1 MVNLP
6 AWQQTSQSD
15 KYALYISRANCICPH
30 NLHRVTMPSH
40 RTQRDQP
47 VLPLNAAQIV
57 DAVQAQKRRIL
68 LFGPMGVGKSTL
80 ATQIAATLAQQQHTC
95 WCLNADPG
103 TPAFGVP
110 GAVSLAKWENSRW
123 QVAAHAALC
132 TLDAGRFRLPLLS
145 AVQSL
150 VPHLPNDI
158 VLIDT
163 PGVVRGI
170 AGKELLEALV
180 DTTGVDA
187 VLALTAVDQPP
198 PLRDELCSLQA
209 EVFVIHTYA
218 KTMRPGKRAR
228 ARQRTEAWDAYL
240 ATASEQQLDLAS
252 FNLIGTPP
260 PLDAPHSWIGRQIAL
275 LHANKTLAMGEVQR
289 VTNNNVTIRVSGDAS
304 EADTLLLRDAIRN
317 SDGLME
323 TATPYAAKRYDYLPP
338 ADVVPA
344 IDISTG
350 PRIVGR
356 VGPLDVGLINGV
368 FGDPLLH
375 LRLRHQR
382 RSLLFDLGDAG
393 RLPARIAHQVTDVF
407 ISHAHLDHIGG
418 FLWLLRSRLGDYPSC
433 QLYGPPG
440 LAQHISGFLQGVLWD
455 RIADRGARFDVAELH
470 DGRLKRFQ
478 LQAGSNVQQALDEV
492 EVIDDVLLQEAGFR
506 VRGITLDHHGT
517 PVIAYAFQADKQIN
531 IRKDRLRAHNL
542 TPGPWLNALKRQ
554 LLQDNEAALI
564 QLPDGNEAAAG
575 TLADELVLITP
586 GKKLAYATDLA
597 DSAQNRQRLIHLA
610 QHAHTFFCEAPF
622 LEADVEHATRNGHL
636 TTRACG
642 EIAVQAEV
650 AHLVPF
656 HFSRRYTDNP
666 QALYDE
672 IENYCPRVLM
682 PTSMNT
688 LASTTTRTP
697 ESEIEFSDQVD

>member
-1 MVNLP
+1 MP
-6 AWQQTSQSD
+6 SRTSQHD
-15 KYALYISRANCICPH
+15 L
-30 NLHRVTMPSH
+30 
-40 RTQRDQP
+40 P
-47 VLPLNAAQIV
+47 VLPLNTAEIIAAV
-57 DAVQAQKRRIL
+57 LAQKRRIL

-80 ATQIAATLAQQQHTC
+80 ATHIATALAQQQQTC

-110 GAVSLAKWENSRW
+110 GTVSLAKWDNHRW
-123 QVAAHAALC
+123 QVSAQAALC

-145 AVQSL
+145 AVRSL
-150 VPHLPNDI
+150 ATRLPKDI

-163 PGVVRGI
+163 PGVVRGV

-180 DTTGVDA
+180 DATEADT

-198 PLRDELCSLQA
+198 PLHDELCSLPVD
-209 EVFVIHTYA
+209 VFVIQTYA

-240 ATASEQQLDLAS
+240 ATASELQVDVTS

-260 PLDAPHSWIGRQIAL
+260 PLDAPHSWVGRQIAL
-275 LHANKTLAMGEVQR
+275 LQANRTLAMGEIQR
-289 VTNNNVTIRVSGDAS
+289 VVKNNVTLRVTGDAS
-304 EADTLLLRDAIRN
+304 QADTLLLRDAIRN

-323 TATPYAAKRYDYLPP
+323 TAIPYAAKRYDYLPP

-344 IDISTG
+344 IEISTG

-433 QLYGPPG
+433 RLYGPPG

-455 RIADRGARFDVAELH
+455 RIADRGARFDVLELH
-470 DGRLKRFQ
+470 DNRLKRFQ
-478 LQAGSNVQQALDEV
+478 LQAGSNVQQALDQD
-492 EVIDDVLLQEAGFR
+492 EVIDDVLLQEVGFR
-506 VRGITLDHHGT
+506 IRGITLDHHGT
-517 PVIAYAFQADKQIN
+517 SVIAYAFEADKQIN

-542 TPGPWLNALKRQ
+542 TPGPWLNELKRQ
-554 LLQDNEAALI
+554 LLQENEAALI
-564 QLPDGNEAAAG
+564 RLPDGNETAAG
-575 TLADELVLITP
+575 ALAEDMVLITP

-597 DSAQNRQRLIHLA
+597 DSAENRQRLIRLA

-656 HFSRRYTDNP
+656 HFSRRYADNP

-682 PTSMNT
+682 PTSMNVF
-688 LASTTTRTP
+688 AATTTCFP
-697 ESEIEFSDQVD
+697 ESEIEFSDQTD